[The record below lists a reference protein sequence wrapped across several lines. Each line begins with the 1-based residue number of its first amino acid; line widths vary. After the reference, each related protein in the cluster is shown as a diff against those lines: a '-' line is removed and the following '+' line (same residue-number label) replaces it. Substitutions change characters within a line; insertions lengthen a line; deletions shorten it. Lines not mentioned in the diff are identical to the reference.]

1 MAREYTGAPRA
12 RQARL
17 ARTETGWC
25 SAAPDGGA
33 TQCMRRMRA
42 MRSPLLAS
50 LVVAIA
56 ASTVAPLALADE
68 AAEKRERLR
77 EIRQRIE
84 AVREDL
90 AAQRSRRDE
99 ASEALA
105 RIEQKIGS
113 IAGEIAQLD
122 RRIAEN
128 QARLDELESRR
139 AALERKLAAHRETL
153 GQQLRAAY
161 RMGRQPALRLLLRQD
176 DPSTIARALG
186 YYRYL
191 NSARLAA
198 IERARELVAEV
209 EQVAQ
214 QTKAT
219 EAELADDRAALAQRR
234 EDLESARGE
243 RRALIDELEGS
254 IDDKGE
260 RLQQLRASRDRLQ
273 ELVREL
279 ESALGEIPAAPLED
293 EPFGSRKG
301 RLSWPIEGPIRRQF
315 GEARA
320 DGRMRWQGIVV
331 DAEAGRQVGAVYYG
345 RVVFADWLAGF
356 GQLVIVDH
364 LDGYMSLY
372 GYNRRLLRTAGD
384 WVVPGDPVAT
394 VGTSGGQSRSGLY
407 FEIRK
412 NGEPIEPT
420 GWLIDR

>member
-1 MAREYTGAPRA
+1 
-12 RQARL
+12 
-17 ARTETGWC
+17 
-25 SAAPDGGA
+25 
-33 TQCMRRMRA
+33 MRA
-42 MRSPLLAS
+42 MRLPVLAS
-50 LVVAIA
+50 AMVVVAVVA
-56 ASTVAPLALADE
+56 MASPARSDE
-68 AAEKRERLR
+68 AADKRERLR
-77 EIRQRIE
+77 ELRQQIE
-84 AVREDL
+84 AVRADL
-90 AAQRSRRDE
+90 AAQRERRDQ
-99 ASEALA
+99 ASDELA
-105 RIEQKIGS
+105 RIEQKIGE
-113 IAGEIAQLD
+113 IAGEIAALD
-122 RRIAEN
+122 ERIAAN
-128 QARLDELESRR
+128 QGRLEQLESRR
-139 AALERKLAAHRETL
+139 TELEQKLAAHRQTL

-176 DPSTIARALG
+176 DPSTLARALG

-198 IERARELVAEV
+198 IERARELVSEV
-209 EQVAQ
+209 ERVAR

-219 EAELADDRAALAQRR
+219 EDELADNRAALAQRR
-234 EDLESARGE
+234 QELESAHSE
-243 RRALIDELEGS
+243 RQALIDELEAS

-260 RLQQLRASRDRLQ
+260 RLQQLRASRDRLE

-279 ESALGEIPAAPLED
+279 ESALGDIPAAPLEE

-301 RLSWPIEGPIRRQF
+301 RLAWPVDGAVRRQF
-315 GEARA
+315 GAARA

-372 GYNRRLLRTAGD
+372 GYNRRLLRSVGD

-394 VGTSGGQSRSGLY
+394 VGSSGGRRQAGLY

-420 GWLIDR
+420 AWLTER